1 MKVFNNNDDIEGK
14 AVRKR
19 TKKER
24 KRTNLGPRIKVL
36 RLVTGEESEP
46 ADQTEV
52 EENKSGVK
60 VRYHDFVFYINNLYS
75 ALTLR
80 ESKLMTHHFKTALLF
95 RSSARWRHPNRR
107 Q

>member
-1 MKVFNNNDDIEGK
+1 MSVTDSDAGHLEGEGNDVKTNVNNLVTNNDDNEGK

-36 RLVTGEESEP
+36 RLVTGEESE
-46 ADQTEV
+46 ATDQTEV

-60 VRYHDFVFYINNLYS
+60 VSSFV
-75 ALTLR
+75 
-80 ESKLMTHHFKTALLF
+80 
-95 RSSARWRHPNRR
+95 
-107 Q
+107 